1 MGTTIREARP
11 NEMDAAAE
19 VIDAAYAEYMP
30 SADAVAFSDR
40 ERAAWAGYRADLIDV
55 RSRLDH
61 SELIVAEEGG
71 RVLGTVTFYAPH
83 SGVHYPTEV
92 EHASFPPEWA
102 AFRVL
107 AVHPVARGRGLGR
120 KLTEDCLRRATEL
133 GAPAVGL
140 HTLAM
145 MEVAGALYARMGWVR
160 APRWDFY
167 PLPDL
172 RVEAYR
178 LDLER

>member
-1 MGTTIREARP
+1 MGTTIRGARP
-11 NEMDAAAE
+11 GELDAAAK
-19 VIDAAYAEYMP
+19 VIAEAYAEFMP
-30 SADAVAFSDR
+30 SADGASSGP
-40 ERAAWAGYRADLIDV
+40 ERAAWAAYRADLIDV

-61 SELIVAEEGG
+61 SELIVAEENGL
-71 RVLGTVTFYAPH
+71 VLGTVTFYAPH

-107 AVHPVARGRGLGR
+107 AVHPDARGHGLGR
-120 KLTEDCLRRATEL
+120 RLTEDCLRRATEL
-133 GAPAVGL
+133 GATAVGL

-145 MEVAGALYARMGWVR
+145 MEVASALYVRMGWVR
-160 APRWDFY
+160 APKWDFY

-178 LDLER
+178 LDLERS